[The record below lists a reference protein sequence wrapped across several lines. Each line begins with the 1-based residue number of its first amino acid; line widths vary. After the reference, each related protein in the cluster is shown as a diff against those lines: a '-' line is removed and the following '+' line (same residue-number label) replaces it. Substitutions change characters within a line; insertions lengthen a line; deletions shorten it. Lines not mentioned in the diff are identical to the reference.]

1 MTRIAILSN
10 TLSHLNRDSLPGIRE
25 MIREQA
31 DIVHREIRDI
41 GDIPAI
47 MDEFARLRPDLL
59 VINGGDGTV
68 DAAATY
74 IINEA
79 PFDVPPPIAILP
91 GGKTNMTAADLGARG
106 RPDKMLER
114 LIALAR
120 SGGLAGA
127 TEPRTL
133 LKLEWHPDDAPLSGF
148 FFGTAAIVRGIEYC
162 RRKLYPLG
170 LPNVLSHFLAIV
182 MLVGMIASPWRRRN
196 SPMRA
201 EAIGLLSDGGA
212 AESGSYFMLTVTT
225 LDSLL
230 LGIRPFSRD
239 GEGSL
244 KLTTIDHS
252 AGAVMRAGWAILRG
266 KAGESPVAGMNCRRA
281 GRIELEL
288 DCPFTLDGEMFQPL
302 PGQPVTLS
310 VGGTLPFV
318 RFS

>member
-10 TLSHLNRDSLPGIRE
+10 TLSHLNRDSLPRIRE
-25 MIREQA
+25 IIRDET
-31 DIVHREIRDI
+31 DIVHREIRDVNE
-41 GDIPAI
+41 IPAI
-47 MDEFARLRPDLL
+47 IDEFARLRPDLL
-59 VINGGDGTV
+59 IVNGGDGTV

-79 PFDVPPPIAILP
+79 PFDMPPPIAILP

-106 RPDKMLER
+106 RPDKILR
-114 LIALAR
+114 DLIALAR
-120 SGGLAGA
+120 RGGIAGA

-133 LKLEWHPDDAPLSGF
+133 LRLEWRPDEAPLSGF

-162 RRKLYPLG
+162 RHKIYPLG

-201 EAIGLLSDGGA
+201 DAIGLVSDGDVA
-212 AESGSYFMLTVTT
+212 APESYIMLTVTT

-230 LGIRPFSRD
+230 LGIRPFSEG

-252 AGAVMRAGWAILRG
+252 VGAVLRAGWAILRG
-266 KAGESPVAGMNCRRA
+266 KAGGSPVNGMNCRRA

-288 DCPFTLDGEMFQPL
+288 DCPFTLDGELFQPL
-302 PGQPVTLS
+302 PGRPVTLS
-310 VGGTLPFV
+310 AGGTLPFI
-318 RFS
+318 RLS

>member
-25 MIREQA
+25 ITREQA
-31 DIVHREIRDI
+31 DIVHREIRDM
-41 GDIPAI
+41 DEIPAI
-47 MDEFARLRPDLL
+47 LDEFARLRPDLL
-59 VINGGDGTV
+59 IVNGGDGTV

-79 PFDVPPPIAILP
+79 PFAMPPPIAILP

-106 RPDKMLER
+106 RPDEMLKG
-114 LIALAR
+114 LIARAR
-120 SGGLAGA
+120 SGGIAEV

-133 LKLEWHPDDAPLSGF
+133 LKLEWRPDEMPLSGF

-162 RRKLYPLG
+162 RRKIYPLG

-182 MLVGMIASPWRRRN
+182 MLVGMIVSPWRRRD

-201 EAIGLLSDGGA
+201 EAIGLLSDGDA
-212 AESGSYFMLTVTT
+212 AEPGAYFMLTVTT

-244 KLTTIDHS
+244 KLTTIEHS
-252 AGAVMRAGWAILRG
+252 VGAVLRAGWAILRG
-266 KAGESPVAGMNCRRA
+266 KAGESPVAGMSCRRA

-288 DCPFTLDGEMFQPL
+288 DCPFTLDGELFQPL
-302 PGQPVTLS
+302 PGRPVILS
-310 VGGTLPFV
+310 AGGTLPFV
-318 RFS
+318 RFP